1 MYYNGIPM
9 ILYVLRTIRLLMYIH
24 LPLLI
29 ILQFLWE
36 GSLFSLILLLFG
48 RILMLSELL

>member
-29 ILQFLWE
+29 LLTFLRE